1 MQGKGSKRLRIRP
14 GEIDMKAT
22 YEVISTG
29 SKGRIHTLPG
39 YIGSNKLH
47 LGTSRITNNQSGNIY
62 VSREI
67 SGHKLHSF
75 IIDAQTSTSSPQVLI
90 GNLE

>member
-1 MQGKGSKRLRIRP
+1 MQGRGSKRLRIRP

-29 SKGRIHTLPG
+29 SKGRIHTLPR
-39 YIGSNKLH
+39 YIGSNMK
-47 LGTSRITNNQSGNIY
+47 LGTSRIANNQSGNIY

-67 SGHKLHSF
+67 SGHKLHPF